1 MAQVSGSL
9 ALVGSGEYLPQM
21 LEFEKSLI
29 NDGLA
34 NGKKPIYVQIPTAAG
49 RESENRINY
58 WKSLGANAA
67 SSLGVEQ
74 LFLPIFTRDDA
85 NNPEL
90 LKNVSEAA
98 LIYLSGGDP
107 HYLADTVRDTL
118 LWDLILKN
126 WQSGGS
132 LAGCS
137 AGAMAFSSAIPHFRL
152 SRAHPT
158 PGFNLIKQ
166 IRVIPHFDKFFKWIP
181 DSAAKVLLDLPGDS
195 ILIGIDEMTAV
206 VKRADKPWQVW
217 GRGKLHIL
225 KGENQGQFTAGE
237 FVELG
242 GDIL

>member
-1 MAQVSGSL
+1 MKNHGSL

-21 LEFEKSLI
+21 KEFEQSLI

-34 NGKKPIYVQIPTAAG
+34 NNKKPIYIQIPTAAA

-58 WKSLGANAA
+58 WRSLGEVAAKSLGVTQ
-67 SSLGVEQ
+67 S
-74 LFLPIFTRDDA
+74 FLPIFTRDDA

-90 LKNVSEAA
+90 LKNVDDAA

-107 HYLADTVRDTL
+107 HYLAETLRDTL

-137 AGAMAFSSAIPHFRL
+137 AGAMALSGYVPHFRL
-152 SRAHPT
+152 SRAKPT
-158 PGFNLIKQ
+158 QGFGLLKEV
-166 IRVIPHFDKFFKWIP
+166 RVIPHFDKFFKWIP
-181 DSAAKVLLDLPGDS
+181 DSAAKHLLDLPGDS
-195 ILIGIDEMTAV
+195 TLIGIDEDTAV
-206 VKRADKPWQVW
+206 VRRANQDWQVW
-217 GRGKLHIL
+217 GKGKLHLL
-225 KGENQGQFTAGE
+225 KGQTPGQFGAGE
-237 FVELG
+237 FVKLG

>member
-1 MAQVSGSL
+1 MKNHGSL

-21 LEFEKSLI
+21 KEFEQSLI

-34 NGKKPIYVQIPTAAG
+34 NNKKPIYIQIPTAAA

-58 WKSLGANAA
+58 WRSLGEVAAKSLGVTQ
-67 SSLGVEQ
+67 S
-74 LFLPIFTRDDA
+74 FLPIFTRDDA

-90 LKNVSEAA
+90 LKNVDDAA

-107 HYLADTVRDTL
+107 HYLAETLRDTL

-137 AGAMAFSSAIPHFRL
+137 AGAMAFSGYVPHFRL
-152 SRAHPT
+152 SRAQPT
-158 PGFNLIKQ
+158 QGFGLLKEV
-166 IRVIPHFDKFFKWIP
+166 RVIPHFDKFFKWIP
-181 DSAAKVLLDLPGDS
+181 DSAAKHLLDLPGDS
-195 ILIGIDEMTAV
+195 TLIGIDEDTAV
-206 VKRADKPWQVW
+206 VRRANQDWQVW
-217 GRGKLHIL
+217 GKGKLHLL
-225 KGENQGQFTAGE
+225 KGQTPGQFGAGE
-237 FVELG
+237 FVKLG

>member
-1 MAQVSGSL
+1 
-9 ALVGSGEYLPQM
+9 
-21 LEFEKSLI
+21 
-29 NDGLA
+29 
-34 NGKKPIYVQIPTAAG
+34 
-49 RESENRINY
+49 
-58 WKSLGANAA
+58 
-67 SSLGVEQ
+67 
-74 LFLPIFTRDDA
+74 LPIFTRDDA

-90 LKNVSEAA
+90 LKNVDDAA

-152 SRAHPT
+152 SRAQPT
-158 PGFNLIKQ
+158 PGFNLTKQ

-225 KGENQGQFTAGE
+225 KGEIQGQFAAGE

>member
-1 MAQVSGSL
+1 MNNHGSL

-21 LEFEKSLI
+21 KEFEQSLI

-34 NGKKPIYVQIPTAAG
+34 NNKQPIYIQIPTAAA

-58 WKSLGANAA
+58 WRSLGQVAAKSLG
-67 SSLGVEQ
+67 VTQ
-74 LFLPIFTRDDA
+74 DFLPIFTREDA

-90 LKNVSEAA
+90 LKNVDDAA

-107 HYLADTVRDTL
+107 HYLAETLRDTL

-137 AGAMAFSSAIPHFRL
+137 AGAMAFSGYVPHFRL
-152 SRAHPT
+152 SRAQPT
-158 PGFNLIKQ
+158 QGFGLLKEV
-166 IRVIPHFDKFFKWIP
+166 RVIPHFDKFFKWIP
-181 DSAAKVLLDLPGDS
+181 DSAAKHLLDLPGDS
-195 ILIGIDEMTAV
+195 TLIGIDEDTAV
-206 VKRADKPWQVW
+206 VKRANQDWQVW
-217 GRGKLHIL
+217 GKGRLHLL
-225 KGENQGQFTAGE
+225 KGQKPGQFVSGE
-237 FVELG
+237 FVKLG

>member
-1 MAQVSGSL
+1 MNNHGSL

-21 LEFEKSLI
+21 KEFEQSLI

-34 NGKKPIYVQIPTAAG
+34 NNKKPIYVQIPTAAA

-58 WKSLGANAA
+58 WRSLGEVAAKSLGVKQ
-67 SSLGVEQ
+67 S
-74 LFLPIFTRDDA
+74 FLPIFTREDA

-90 LKNVSEAA
+90 LKDIDDAA

-107 HYLADTVRDTL
+107 HYLAQTLRDTL

-137 AGAMAFSSAIPHFRL
+137 AGAMAFSGYVPHFRL
-152 SRAHPT
+152 SRAQPT
-158 PGFNLIKQ
+158 QGFGLLKEV
-166 IRVIPHFDKFFKWIP
+166 RVIPHFDKFFKWIP
-181 DSAAKVLLDLPGDS
+181 DSAAKHLLDLPGDS
-195 ILIGIDEMTAV
+195 TLIGIDEDTAV
-206 VKRADKPWQVW
+206 VKRANQDWQVW
-217 GRGKLHIL
+217 GKGKLHLL
-225 KGENQGQFTAGE
+225 KGQTPGQFGAGE
-237 FVELG
+237 FVKLG

>member
-1 MAQVSGSL
+1 MRNNGSL

-21 LEFEKSLI
+21 KEFEQSLI

-34 NGKKPIYVQIPTAAG
+34 NNKKPIYVQIPTAAA

-58 WKSLGANAA
+58 WRSLGEVAAKSLGVTQ
-67 SSLGVEQ
+67 S
-74 LFLPIFTRDDA
+74 FLPIFTRDDA

-90 LKNVSEAA
+90 LKNVDDAA

-107 HYLADTVRDTL
+107 HYLAETLRDTL

-137 AGAMAFSSAIPHFRL
+137 AGAMAFSGYVPHFRL
-152 SRAHPT
+152 SRAQPT
-158 PGFNLIKQ
+158 QGFGLLKEV
-166 IRVIPHFDKFFKWIP
+166 RVIPHFDKFFKWIP
-181 DSAAKVLLDLPGDS
+181 DSAAKHLLDLPGDS
-195 ILIGIDEMTAV
+195 TLIGIDEDTAV
-206 VKRADKPWQVW
+206 VKRANQDWQVW
-217 GRGKLHIL
+217 GKGKLHLL
-225 KGENQGQFTAGE
+225 KGQTPGQFGAGE
-237 FVELG
+237 FVKLG

>member
-1 MAQVSGSL
+1 MNNHGSL

-21 LEFEKSLI
+21 KEFEQSLI

-34 NGKKPIYVQIPTAAG
+34 NNKKPIYIQIPTAAA

-58 WKSLGANAA
+58 WRSLGEVAAKSLGVKQ
-67 SSLGVEQ
+67 S
-74 LFLPIFTRDDA
+74 FLPIFTREDA

-90 LKNVSEAA
+90 LKDIDDAA

-107 HYLADTVRDTL
+107 HYLAQTLRDTL

-137 AGAMAFSSAIPHFRL
+137 AGAMAFSGYVPHFRL
-152 SRAHPT
+152 SRAQPT
-158 PGFNLIKQ
+158 QGFGLLKEV
-166 IRVIPHFDKFFKWIP
+166 RVIPHFDKFFKWIP
-181 DSAAKVLLDLPGDS
+181 DSAAKHLLDLPGDS
-195 ILIGIDEMTAV
+195 TLIGIDEDTAV
-206 VKRADKPWQVW
+206 VKRANQDWQVW
-217 GRGKLHIL
+217 GKGKLHLL
-225 KGENQGQFTAGE
+225 KGQRPGQYAAGE
-237 FVELG
+237 FVNLG

>member
-1 MAQVSGSL
+1 MKNHGSL

-21 LEFEKSLI
+21 KEFEQSLI

-34 NGKKPIYVQIPTAAG
+34 NNKKPIYIQIPTAAA

-58 WKSLGANAA
+58 WRALGEVAAKSLGVTQ
-67 SSLGVEQ
+67 S
-74 LFLPIFTRDDA
+74 FLPIFTRDDA
-85 NNPEL
+85 NNLQL
-90 LKNVSEAA
+90 LKDVDDAA

-137 AGAMAFSSAIPHFRL
+137 AGAMALSGYVPHFRL
-152 SRAHPT
+152 SRAKPT
-158 PGFNLIKQ
+158 QGFGLLKEV
-166 IRVIPHFDKFFKWIP
+166 RVIPHFDKFFKWIP
-181 DSAAKVLLDLPGDS
+181 DSAAKHLLDLPGDS
-195 ILIGIDEMTAV
+195 TLIGIDEDTAV
-206 VKRADKPWQVW
+206 VRRANQDWQVW
-217 GRGKLHIL
+217 GKGKLHLL
-225 KGENQGQFTAGE
+225 KGQTPGQFGAGE
-237 FVELG
+237 FVKLG

>member
-1 MAQVSGSL
+1 MKNHGSL

-21 LEFEKSLI
+21 KEFERSLI

-34 NGKKPIYVQIPTAAG
+34 NNKKPIYIQIPTAAA

-58 WKSLGANAA
+58 WRALGEVAAKSLGVTQ
-67 SSLGVEQ
+67 S
-74 LFLPIFTRDDA
+74 FLPIFTRDDA
-85 NNPEL
+85 NNLQL
-90 LKNVSEAA
+90 LKDVDDAA

-107 HYLADTVRDTL
+107 HFLADTVRDTL

-137 AGAMAFSSAIPHFRL
+137 AGAMALSSHIPHFRL

-158 PGFNLIKQ
+158 PGFNLTKQ

-206 VKRADKPWQVW
+206 VKRADKPWQIW

-225 KGENQGQFTAGE
+225 KGEIQGQFAAGE

>member
-1 MAQVSGSL
+1 MKSNGSL

-21 LEFEKSLI
+21 KEFEQSLI
-29 NDGLA
+29 NDGIA
-34 NGKKPIYVQIPTAAG
+34 NGKKPIYIQIPTAAG
-49 RESENRINY
+49 QESDNRINY
-58 WKSLGANAA
+58 WQSLGASAA

-74 LFLPIFTRDDA
+74 SFLPIFTRDDA

-90 LKNVSEAA
+90 LKGVNDAA

-137 AGAMAFSSAIPHFRL
+137 AGAMAFSGYIPHL
-152 SRAHPT
+152 T
-158 PGFNLIKQ
+158 KQ

-206 VKRADKPWQVW
+206 VKRADKPWQIW

-225 KGENQGQFTAGE
+225 KGEIQGQFAAGE

>member
-1 MAQVSGSL
+1 MNNHGSL

-21 LEFEKSLI
+21 REFEQSLI

-34 NGKKPIYVQIPTAAG
+34 NNKKPIYIQIPTAAA

-58 WKSLGANAA
+58 WRSLGEVAAKSLGVTQ
-67 SSLGVEQ
+67 S
-74 LFLPIFTRDDA
+74 FLPIFTRDNA

-90 LKNVSEAA
+90 LKDIDDAA

-107 HYLADTVRDTL
+107 HYLAETLRDTL

-137 AGAMAFSSAIPHFRL
+137 AGAMAFSGYVPHFRL
-152 SRAHPT
+152 SRAQPT
-158 PGFNLIKQ
+158 QGFGLLKEV
-166 IRVIPHFDKFFKWIP
+166 RVIPHFDKFFKWIP
-181 DSAAKVLLDLPGDS
+181 DSAAKHLLDLPGDS
-195 ILIGIDEMTAV
+195 TLIGIDEDTAV
-206 VKRADKPWQVW
+206 VKRANQDWQVW
-217 GRGKLHIL
+217 GKGKLHLL
-225 KGENQGQFTAGE
+225 KGQRPGQFGAGE
-237 FVELG
+237 FVNLG